1 MSKKTNRVLS
11 LMLSVLMVLQLS
23 FGTGIGGMQNVKA
36 QDDLTENQVSQEE
49 TVEPKAEDTVETEDM
64 EETEQPVEAAAEEPV
79 SLKVKINGIEKEV
92 TLLDTVT
99 SYQDKEWTNAEV
111 SYTNEEISEETNQIF
126 LKGGAEGSSIEA
138 GTSYSSSTGFSS
150 AFGKGK
156 DGWSRGGATLKNLY
170 AAAEN
175 KTIYVEYTAADGSK
189 SYIQLLVKKAAQ
201 QGTAFL
207 TDPTMGYSEST
218 PGTLSSYQENSTHF
232 YGMIGNPAIDFGT
245 LVIYEN
251 GTAVAST
258 KTLAAYSANSTA
270 FAYKYG
276 VNAMKMGYVAR
287 PGRYWIKTTTEYNG
301 TTYTGYL
308 PLLAALNASNIQ
320 ILLTRAEN
328 TMAAE
333 GYAELPEELR
343 TMLETAKKNLE
354 NGKDNAAK
362 PVYLDADDNVT
373 FTNTGMPYY
382 DRFGKQMDGGRLLEN
397 DATVVLD
404 MIAIAA
410 TYKTD
415 AALAEHQL
423 AAYKEIAAVDV
434 EAVQNPTDYREKVI
448 AVKNA
453 KYALLSTK
461 SLEEINAILT
471 GLGLENIKEA
481 APAGLTFGENAIT
494 DHTMTSANLNY
505 TSSAAGTV
513 YYLIQ
518 DVGAEVPDADK
529 VMAEGKSVAVEAK
542 EVKTALSGLTVEA
555 KKIYLVLK
563 TDAAVSEVYTVELP
577 EAKILTGATIGGVE
591 INFDGND
598 ELTCYWEAGDT
609 QFRLKPMINNSTKKD
624 TAVNLTFKYQS
635 LSGTDKETK
644 ETGRGV
650 FTWFR
655 DDFIALGGEGNDMTV
670 IAELNGIKQ
679 TYTIH
684 VLRESK
690 ISSLTVLDSKNSVVT
705 LTPIFNKTKTEYT
718 ATVLENVNSVRVC
731 ATDPAA
737 DTNPETSRV
746 LYNNR
751 QAGDDG
757 YYSWRL
763 RKATNTLTVKAE
775 NGSAKVVEYN
785 ITIKRVPSVA
795 LTVSVDPEDALF
807 ALYNSDKQ
815 RIWPEDDGTFYL
827 YPNQDYTYTVAKSG
841 YVGQTGTLNLA
852 ENTAKEFSLE
862 RAPETEPLPSL
873 KADYPGFR
881 AGSDNQSVMDVKTP
895 ITKESIEVKWE
906 RQMGDYVS
914 PSSGSTP
921 IIVGDKIYTQSGG
934 KVYMLDK
941 ETGETLKSADAV
953 ANAGFNLIPMTYG
966 DGMLFVLL
974 SNGIIQCYN
983 ASTLESLWI
992 YKDPM
997 GGGCNSPIRYD
1008 NGYIYIGFQNR
1019 KANFV
1024 CISATDEDPTN
1035 PKEEKVPI
1043 WRVNGNGYQWD
1054 GAWTNEKYV
1063 FVVDQTGRLLCM
1075 DKATGEMVQCIQTKA
1090 SKVRSDISYYN
1101 GRIYFSTQSGYL
1113 YSYNIAEDGKV
1124 DTENLIEPLFLGSS
1138 TTSTSTPAVYNNRL
1152 YIGISNGGNFGT
1164 EGFAI
1169 LVADI
1174 DEETGALS
1182 VAYLVPTDGYCQTS
1196 GLIVKGYEKETGY
1209 VYVYFLA
1216 NSAHGTLYM
1225 IKDAPGMKEADPES
1239 GAFYTPSHEQFCIA
1253 SAVADSDGNIYMKND
1268 SAWQFTIRRSDAYL
1282 KNIELEGGNAVL
1294 DGGKAF
1300 AGSIS
1305 EHMIT
1310 VDAGTET
1317 LKMKL
1322 TPSDGAEVTING
1334 AEGTE
1339 QEIKLNGNKTVV
1351 EVQVKAGTA
1360 SRSYIFTVIAG
1371 PILTSMK
1378 VTDSPNAG
1386 QGTVFSL
1393 DPAFDSLNTE
1403 YTAGIAGAKRDGY
1416 IWLSMLNDT
1425 DVLEPTVVSGVYGY
1439 EEGDVLK
1446 VRTNYKG
1453 DKYIDVPFAERT
1465 NPTTA
1470 VVKLVLKNADGSQ
1483 ERVYNVTLYTQNALP
1498 ILTVGENALKERTDT
1513 SAKITVNASKASTL
1527 YYLVQAASEEAP
1539 DAAKIQAEGKSQ
1551 TAEAAGEVNVDLT
1564 ELSKKAQKVY
1574 MILKDENGNVSA
1586 VRSLDIPQIA
1596 LLGDVNDDGVVNL
1609 SDAIALLNKVTAQEE
1624 VDLAVGDVNG
1634 DGVVN
1639 LQDAIAL
1646 LNKVTAQ

>member
-49 TVEPKAEDTVETEDM
+49 TVEPKAEDTVETEDT

-156 DGWSRGGATLKNLY
+156 DGWSRGNATLKNLY

-218 PGTLSSYQENSTHF
+218 PGTLSSYQANATHF

-320 ILLTRAEN
+320 ILLTKAEN

-461 SLEEINAILT
+461 SLEEVNAVLT

-481 APAGLTFGENAIT
+481 TVPVLTFGENAIT
-494 DHTMTSANLNY
+494 DRVLASATLNY
-505 TSSAAGTV
+505 SASEAGTI
-513 YYLIQ
+513 YYLMQ
-518 DVGAEVPDADK
+518 DKTAAAPDADK
-529 VMAEGKSVAVEAK
+529 IVASGKTVTTVGGDAK
-542 EVKTALSGLTVEA
+542 TSLSGLTVA
-555 KKIYLVLK
+555 GKNIYAVLK
-563 TDAAVSEVYTVELP
+563 TDAAVSAIATVELP

-655 DDFIALGGEGNDMTV
+655 DDFVALGGEGNDMTV
-670 IAELNGIKQ
+670 VAERDGIKQ

-684 VLRESK
+684 VLREAK
-690 ISSLTVLDSKNSVVT
+690 LSSLTVTDPKNSTVT
-705 LTPIFNKTKTEYT
+705 LSPAFSKTKTDYT
-718 ATVLENVNSVRVC
+718 VTVLDNVDYLNLNAVDLVEES
-731 ATDPAA
+731 
-737 DTNPETSRV
+737 NPEASKV
-746 LYNNR
+746 LFN
-751 QAGDDG
+751 QDVSEDG
-757 YYSWRL
+757 IYKW
-763 RKATNTLTVKAE
+763 NLTEEVNKLTIKVE
-775 NGSAKVVEYN
+775 NGSAKATEYN
-785 ITIKRVPSVA
+785 ITVTKQATVK
-795 LTVSVDPEDALF
+795 LTVTADPEDALV
-807 ALYNSDKQ
+807 AVYNAAKQ
-815 RIWPEDDGTFYL
+815 RVWPEKDGSFRL
-827 YPNQDYTYTVAKSG
+827 APGADYTYTVAKTG
-841 YVGQTGTLNLA
+841 YVGQTGTINLT
-852 ENTAKEFSLE
+852 EDTSKTFTLE
-862 RAPETEPLPSL
+862 RAPESEPLPSL

-881 AGSDNQSVMDVKTP
+881 AGTDNQSVMDVKTP

-1164 EGFAI
+1164 EGYAI

-1351 EVQVKAGTA
+1351 EVQVKAGTE

-1393 DPAFDSLNTE
+1393 DPAFDSLNIE
-1403 YTAGIAGAKRDGY
+1403 YTAGIAGAARDGY

-1470 VVKLVLKNADGSQ
+1470 VVKLVLKNADGTQ
-1483 ERVYNVTLYTQNALP
+1483 KRVYNVTLYTQNALP
-1498 ILTVGENALKERTDT
+1498 ILTVGDDALVERTDT
-1513 SAKITVNASKASTL
+1513 TAKIKVTASKASTL
-1527 YYLVQAASEEAP
+1527 YYLVQPA
-1539 DAAKIQAEGKSQ
+1539 DAKIQAEGKSQ